1 MITTEVREYAVCY
14 FDLLGQR
21 EGLLKKVREADDI
34 ASLQNEIEIVS
45 DLIRSFNKSLLNAL
59 EQIKARSDD
68 VLRLWGVPEK
78 EMPPYLERMKQVHLG
93 IQQFSD
99 TTMFYVGAKDGDGM
113 GFGMFLS
120 FCLFFAGYYLQL
132 IANGLPLRGSIVLG
146 KGWEILPNC
155 LYGPV
160 MEDAYY
166 LESSVASFPRIVV
179 DKNVIQRVGELDKE
193 AESLHLPTRFSGCF
207 CEDFDGLFIFDYLSK
222 PVIEWLESLG
232 TDWRIVL
239 DSVVRGLRSI
249 RTTLAGFRK
258 SVAGDC
264 RNAIKARKYALLQSY
279 WMQRTEQLEKYF
291 DEKPP
296 QRENPDN
303 VPKQEDNRVVTPCG

>member
-21 EGLLKKVREADDI
+21 EGLLKKVRESDDI
-34 ASLQNEIEIVS
+34 ASLQDEIEKVS
-45 DLIRSFNKSLLNAL
+45 DLIRSFNKSLLNAH
-59 EQIKARSDD
+59 EQIKERSDE

-78 EMPPYLERMKQVHLG
+78 EMPPFLERMKQVHLG

-99 TTMFYVGAKDGDGM
+99 TTLFYVGAKDGDGM

-160 MEDAYY
+160 MEDAYC
-166 LESSVASFPRIVV
+166 LESSVASFPRIIV
-179 DKNVIQRVGELDKE
+179 DKNVIQRVRDLDKE

-207 CEDFDGLFIFDYLSK
+207 DVDFDGLYIFDYLSK
-222 PVIEWLESLG
+222 STIGWLESLG
-232 TDWRIVL
+232 IDRRIVL
-239 DSVVRGLRSI
+239 DSVARGLRSI
-249 RTTLAGFRK
+249 RTTLAGFRQA
-258 SVAGDC
+258 VDGDC
-264 RNAIKARKYALLQSY
+264 RNAIRARKYALLQSY
-279 WMQRTEQLEKYF
+279 WMQRTGLLENYF

-296 QRENPDN
+296 QLENAGTG
-303 VPKQEDNRVVTPCG
+303 PKQEGNGDSPPCG